1 MIINLIAGIFS
12 GFIITI
18 HPIGSN
24 TFSII
29 FKETVIVNDAIVIC
43 LNCVQHTK
51 HREEKSQ

>member
-29 FKETVIVNDAIVIC
+29 IKETVIVNDAIYPTFDAI
-43 LNCVQHTK
+43 
-51 HREEKSQ
+51 